1 MSILVAK
8 TKFGDVGGIEL
19 TGKYEGITTFRS
31 VPYAA
36 PPIGELRF
44 KPPVDPA
51 PWKGVLDATMTAP
64 KPMQETSTGLSMEPW
79 ASDFYYLGNPP
90 MSEDCLY
97 LHITTGAAEP
107 GEKRPVFMW
116 FHGGGLSSGYYTEI
130 EFDPSELA
138 RKGIVVVSVGQRL
151 NVFGYLCLPQLS
163 AEQGGVSGNYG
174 LMDEIKA
181 LDWVRENIANFGG
194 DPDNI
199 TVGGQSGGTAK
210 STSLATSPKSQGKIR
225 RCINQSNLAWMRD
238 YQPLETAQEGNK
250 KYLENIGLDPDIT
263 PDELRKLPAFKFYD
277 IQKPVG
283 FGFGIPGG
291 LPGLMVADG
300 VNIAYTS
307 AEKNMAE
314 FGKNVDYLS
323 GGNVGEG
330 SVRAGM
336 ALGPTQKVETAKEFY
351 DFMREKLGDELYDKY
366 EFEKNWPVTDDN
378 ADFMSR
384 VLASRAFGGGLGIM
398 GGVIT
403 NRYFGAYRAK
413 TAPGARNWSYA
424 FGRFLPSLPEEKGT
438 YRDVDNLLAWHS
450 GELWYT
456 FGSLRDGIPA
466 ARPWEPIDFALA
478 EQVSSYWANF
488 IATGDPNG
496 VDSYGHPLPVWPESR
511 ENFGWMEIT
520 NEGPVGHDGLC
531 PIDKLALEYIKKNLN
546 YPEL

>member
-1 MSILVAK
+1 
-8 TKFGDVGGIEL
+8 
-19 TGKYEGITTFRS
+19 
-31 VPYAA
+31 
-36 PPIGELRF
+36 
-44 KPPVDPA
+44 
-51 PWKGVLDATMTAP
+51 
-64 KPMQETSTGLSMEPW
+64 
-79 ASDFYYLGNPP
+79 

-107 GEKRPVFMW
+107 GEKRPVFLW

-130 EFDPSELA
+130 EFDPAELA

-163 AEQGGVSGNYG
+163 AEQGGISGNYG

-210 STSLATSPKSQGKIR
+210 STSLATSPKSQGKVK

-238 YQPLETAQEGNK
+238 YQPLEAAQEGNK

-263 PDELRKLPAFKFYD
+263 PEELRKLPAFKFYD

-291 LPGLMVADG
+291 LPGMMVADG

-314 FGKNVDYLS
+314 YGKNVDYLS

-330 SVRAGM
+330 SVRSGM
-336 ALGPTQKVETAKEFY
+336 ALGPSAKFATAKEFY
-351 DFMREKLGDELYDKY
+351 DLMREKLGDLYDKY
-366 EFEKNWPVTDDN
+366 DFEKLWPVTDEN

-413 TAPGARNWSYA
+413 TAPGVRNWS
-424 FGRFLPSLPEEKGT
+424 
-438 YRDVDNLLAWHS
+438 
-450 GELWYT
+450 
-456 FGSLRDGIPA
+456 
-466 ARPWEPIDFALA
+466 
-478 EQVSSYWANF
+478 
-488 IATGDPNG
+488 
-496 VDSYGHPLPVWPESR
+496 
-511 ENFGWMEIT
+511 
-520 NEGPVGHDGLC
+520 
-531 PIDKLALEYIKKNLN
+531 
-546 YPEL
+546 

>member
-1 MSILVAK
+1 MSIIVAN
-8 TKFGDVGGIEL
+8 TKFGAVRGIGL

-36 PPIGELRF
+36 PPIGDLRF
-44 KPPVDPA
+44 RPPVDPA
-51 PWKGVLDATMTAP
+51 PWKGELDATMTAS
-64 KPMQETSTGLSMEPW
+64 KPMQPTSSGLSMEPW

-97 LHITTGAAEP
+97 LHITTGAADPSER
-107 GEKRPVFMW
+107 RPVFMW
-116 FHGGGLSSGYYTEI
+116 FHGGGLATGYYTEI

-151 NVFGYLCLPQLS
+151 NVFGYLCLKQLS
-163 AEQGGVSGNYG
+163 EEQGGISGNYG

-210 STSLATSPKSQGKIR
+210 STSLATSPKSVGKVK
-225 RCINQSNLAWMRD
+225 RCINQSNLAWMRNYLTMD
-238 YQPLETAQEGNK
+238 EAQDANK
-250 KYLENIGLDPDIT
+250 KYLENLGLDPDIT
-263 PDELRKLPAFKFYD
+263 PEELRKLPAFKFYD
-277 IQKPVG
+277 FVNEPG
-283 FGFGIPGG
+283 FGAPGG
-291 LPGLMVADG
+291 LPGMMVADG
-300 VNIAYTS
+300 VNIVYPE

-314 FGKNVDYLS
+314 FGCGVDYLS

-330 SVRAGM
+330 SVRGRG
-336 ALGPTQKVETAKEFY
+336 LGPSQKFESAAEFY
-351 DFMREKLGDELYDKY
+351 GYMREKLGDELFDKY
-366 EFEKNWPVTDDN
+366 DFEQLWPVNDEN
-378 ADFMSR
+378 ADYLSR

-413 TAPGARNWSYA
+413 TAPGVRNWSYA
-424 FGRFLPSLPEEKGT
+424 FGRYLPCRPEEKGT
-438 YRDVDNLLAWHS
+438 FRDTENLLAWHS

-456 FGSLRDGIPA
+456 FGALRDGMPA
-466 ARPWEPIDFALA
+466 SRPWEPIDFELA
-478 EQVSSYWANF
+478 EQLSSYWANF

-496 VDSYGHPLPVWPESR
+496 TDSYGHPLPVWPESR

-520 NEGPVGHDGLC
+520 NEGPVGHEGITDL
-531 PIDKLALEYIKKNLN
+531 DKLTLEYIEKNLD
-546 YPEL
+546 YPAL